1 MMAYHVPVLL
11 EECLEGLKINSS
23 GIYVDLTFGG
33 GGHSEAILERLG
45 PKGRLI
51 GFDQDADAKKNTP
64 NDERFVLANSNFRFL
79 SQYLQF
85 FGVGRVDGILAD
97 LGVSSHQI
105 DVPERGFSHRFSGP
119 LDMRMNEGISRT
131 AEDLL
136 MEAEADE
143 LLYIFSKFGEIR
155 NSKTLVS
162 RILEVRGSQSLG
174 TTSELV
180 LAIEPIIRGSRARYL
195 SQVFQALRIA
205 VNEELESLREALSAS
220 IDHIKSGG
228 RLVVISYHSLEDRI
242 VKNYIKTGNTEG
254 RQIKDEFGV
263 IDTPFRKVN
272 NKPISPGQ
280 EELKRNPRSRSAKL
294 RIAERI

>member
-1 MMAYHVPVLL
+1 MAYHVPVLL

>member
-1 MMAYHVPVLL
+1 MAYHVPVLL

-85 FGVGRVDGILAD
+85 FGVERVDGILAD

>member
-1 MMAYHVPVLL
+1 MAYHVPVLL

-51 GFDQDADAKKNTP
+51 GFDQDADAKKNAP

-85 FGVGRVDGILAD
+85 FGVERVDGILAD

-162 RILEVRGSQSLG
+162 RILEVRGRQSLG

-205 VNEELESLREALSAS
+205 VNEELESLKEALSAS